1 MPSDSH
7 RHCDMCIFLGYII
20 FFNDIYGVS
29 LVRDTT
35 VYKFYFCGISGSI
48 SFL

>member
-20 FFNDIYGVS
+20 FFHDIYGV
-29 LVRDTT
+29 RDTT
-35 VYKFYFCGISGSI
+35 GYKFFFGDISGSI